1 MLTRISEPLTLDIA
15 PALRPYGGE
24 DVLAYYDG
32 PLLFFLPHPTR
43 HLLAVAAEE
52 GQGRWPFYILELDA
66 AARQALEQDSQPFR
80 DTLLSARACW
90 LMRDYDAQPL
100 VLEPLEG
107 FPEDALPMPGVYLT
121 R

>member
-1 MLTRISEPLTLDIA
+1 MPHPSSPLTIEL
-15 PALRPYGGE
+15 PLALRPFGGD

-32 PLLFFLPHPTR
+32 PLLFFLPGTER

-52 GQGRWPFYILELDA
+52 SLGRWPFYVVELDEA
-66 AARQALEQDSQPFR
+66 GRQAILADSRPFR
-80 DTLLSARACW
+80 DILLSARACW

-100 VLEPLEG
+100 ALEPLDA
-107 FPEDALPMPGVYLT
+107 FPSDSLPAPGVHLT